1 MVYVDGFNL
10 YYGLHDTSKR
20 QHLWLDL
27 VKLSKSLRPNQK
39 LVGVRY
45 FTATVLNDSDAQSR
59 QAHYIDAL
67 QAMHPKLIR
76 VILGRYQA
84 KTKTCIKCQ
93 NTYTSYE
100 EKETDVNMALSIATD
115 ALMGLYDSALI
126 ISGDSDMAPAVKA
139 AQSTGKGLFIAAAFP
154 PGRNSQE
161 LRSLM
166 PASFPINLYKIRKAL
181 LPNKF
186 TAQGKTFQR
195 PSKWR

>member
-10 YYGLHDTSKR
+10 YHGLHSTSKR

-45 FTATVLNDSDAQSR
+45 FTATVLNDPDAQSR

-67 QAMHPKLIR
+67 QAKYPNLIQ

-84 KTKTCIKCQ
+84 KTKTCFKCQ

-115 ALMGLYDSALI
+115 GLKGLYDSALI

-139 AQSTGKGLFIAAAFP
+139 AQSAGRPLFIAAAFP

-166 PASFPINLYKIRKAL
+166 PASFPINAYKIRKAQ

-186 TAQGKTFQR
+186 DAQGKTFQR
-195 PSKWR
+195 PAKWR